1 MDMAEIMTEAA
12 VVVARLRALQISND
26 DPMRQTKRALKQEA
40 DSILSRAVNQAGHLL
55 DLIDLTEWDLKN
67 AATKEGDG
75 HAD

>member
-1 MDMAEIMTEAA
+1 MAEIMTEAA

-55 DLIDLTEWDLKN
+55 DLIELTEWDLKN
-67 AATKEGDG
+67 ASTKEGDA
-75 HAD
+75 HADR

>member
-1 MDMAEIMTEAA
+1 MAEIMTEAA